1 MECRARSNGGGS
13 SASEVKR
20 VRVFLRD
27 FGLAASTDE
36 RVESAERTGCGA
48 LRDEE
53 RVLVQARESF
63 PCVLNGARPFRGM
76 QQAFSPVVQ
85 LLAENL
91 QLDRACLCEAR
102 RVEKLSM

>member
-1 MECRARSNGGGS
+1 MREPVVVECRARSNGGGS

-53 RVLVQARESF
+53 RVLVQA
-63 PCVLNGARPFRGM
+63 VVVAVTDLAALAGGLARI
-76 QQAFSPVVQ
+76 
-85 LLAENL
+85 
-91 QLDRACLCEAR
+91 
-102 RVEKLSM
+102 